1 MGGYISFVIYIFAVF
16 KRFSANIYIMNFG
29 FFGSADAFP
38 FGIFMFFIFFESTIV
53 ASKPVT
59 RSGGFIDISL
69 FKGVFC
75 FIKHIFADA
84 FFIVL
89 FFVINIF
96 PYVAV
101 FFHRFSANFA
111 FSRMGSVAGRF
122 MTYQI
127 FVSTEVSVADIAVNS
142 FVFAGAEFL
151 HMSLAFFVIAGMVA
165 VFIGTKPFHFFRAV
179 FAVAGM
185 VFVLIGAKSFDKY
198 LTLVADMVV
207 IFVYAGVNFAAA
219 FIANAVAVF
228 VNMFF
233 YDLITAGT
241 AIFIMM
247 SS

>member
-1 MGGYISFVIYIFAVF
+1 
-16 KRFSANIYIMNFG
+16 
-29 FFGSADAFP
+29 
-38 FGIFMFFIFFESTIV
+38 
-53 ASKPVT
+53 
-59 RSGGFIDISL
+59 
-69 FKGVFC
+69 
-75 FIKHIFADA
+75 
-84 FFIVL
+84 
-89 FFVINIF
+89 
-96 PYVAV
+96 
-101 FFHRFSANFA
+101 
-111 FSRMGSVAGRF
+111 